1 MFPMKLRLSAGE
13 VAGEKRSRFTPS
25 RTVVLVVGLFA
36 LLIVGISV
44 YNWVSAHRSI
54 LLLSQDPVP
63 PPATAVFVPKQA
75 PAVMSVLANIDE
87 LASLNRL
94 VTPSSRH
101 WAAHQAIER
110 WKQQLADR
118 LHLDYRREIAP
129 WLGTEFTVAMTEP
142 DYDRLPQNG
151 AQPGYLAVL
160 SSRNPSVSN
169 QIIHAWWDR
178 QVAANRLT
186 FESDRGVKLSYN
198 RRDKLASAIVGDKYI
213 LFANHPK
220 VLRAAI
226 NHLQTPNLSILENPE
241 YQKVVAANNHHK
253 IGIIYARLPEL
264 QRWLGKSAGEQY
276 PLAGIN
282 LGIDRQGLFA
292 DISLYPTT
300 ADATA
305 LRRAY
310 ANELNPPTTST
321 IPRLVNTLTYLPA
334 QSKIAIAGTD
344 LSNWQQQLITTLP
357 ELKPLIP
364 SLEKSLSKISTQ
376 IGIDLSQDIFSWTTG
391 EYALAAIPNP
401 SQTATDWAFIA
412 ERTQPDRVDAA
423 IAHFDELASLAGYN
437 VGLLPWTDKQVI
449 GWTKLVTETTSN
461 TARLIAQVS
470 GVHTTIADKYT
481 IWASSLAAMDS
492 TLKAI
497 DQQSILDSDRYLA
510 GANLLTAT
518 ATGYLYGDWRT
529 MSHLLPQQFR
539 EQSLVKLIGD
549 GILSG
554 LPHISASSSISS
566 GVQQITLF
574 FQVDR

>member
-1 MFPMKLRLSAGE
+1 MKLRLSAGE
-13 VAGEKRSRFTPS
+13 VTGEQRSRFTPT
-25 RTVVLVVGLFA
+25 RTIATIVGIFA
-36 LLIVGISV
+36 LLIVGISG

-54 LLLSQDPVP
+54 LLLNQDPVKS
-63 PPATAVFVPKQA
+63 PATAVFVSKKSSA
-75 PAVMSVLANIDE
+75 AISVLANIDE

-94 VTPSSRH
+94 VTPSSKH
-101 WAAHQAIER
+101 WAAHQAIRR

-118 LHLDYRREIAP
+118 LHLDYQREIAP
-129 WLGTEFTVAMTEP
+129 WLGTEFTVAITDS
-142 DYDRLPQNG
+142 DYDDLPQNG

-160 SSRNPSVSN
+160 STRNARVSR
-169 QIIHAWWDR
+169 QKIQAWWDK
-178 QVAANRLT
+178 QVSANRLR
-186 FESDRGVKLSYN
+186 FESYQGVKLGYN
-198 RRDKLASAIVGDKYI
+198 RWDKLASAIVGDKYI

-220 VLRAAI
+220 ILREAI
-226 NHLQTPNLSILENPE
+226 NNLQTPNLSILENPE
-241 YQKVVAANNHHK
+241 YQKILAANNHHK
-253 IGIIYARLPEL
+253 IGVIYARLPEL
-264 QRWLGKSAGEQY
+264 QRWLGKAAGEQY
-276 PLAGIN
+276 PLAGVN

-300 ADATA
+300 VAAT
-305 LRRAY
+305 
-310 ANELNPPTTST
+310 ELNPAAMPTT
-321 IPRLVNTLTYLPA
+321 PKLVNTLKYLPR

-344 LSNWQQQLITTLP
+344 LSHWQQQLIATIP

-364 SLEKSLSKISTQ
+364 ILDNSLSKISTQ

-412 ERTQPDRVDAA
+412 ERTQPERVDGA
-423 IAHFDELASLAGYN
+423 IAHFDELASLAGSN

-449 GWTKLVTETTSN
+449 GWTKLATETTSN

-470 GVHTTIADKYT
+470 GVHTTVADKYT
-481 IWASSLAAMDS
+481 IWASSLEAMDS

-497 DQQSILDSDRYLA
+497 DKQSILDSDRYRA

-518 ATGYLYGDWRT
+518 ETGYLYADWRT
-529 MSHLLPQQFR
+529 INPLLPQQFR
-539 EQSLVKLIGD
+539 EQSLVKLLGD

-554 LPHISASSSISS
+554 LPNISASSSIGS
-566 GVQQITLF
+566 GIQQITLF